1 MIFLLLVRNINVCK
15 MISMKSSLGVEMG
28 GKRRNIT
35 RKIIFIVFSI
45 LFISLGIISLYVMMN
60 HSIGNNQ
67 EGIEGFFSEIVFR
80 FFISLII
87 CTTLFATYFFRERDR
102 ASIIWWISL
111 CLCTFVIFQLLKA
124 PFLDM
129 KYLDMPESTTLSYLS
144 FEQDNIYEYSVVYK
158 LIGYTENDDIKIFNI
173 NSETYDREKE
183 KWKPNDEVRAKVYYL
198 PNTSVLMEFETYV
211 GDSK

>member
-1 MIFLLLVRNINVCK
+1 
-15 MISMKSSLGVEMG
+15 
-28 GKRRNIT
+28 
-35 RKIIFIVFSI
+35 
-45 LFISLGIISLYVMMN
+45 
-60 HSIGNNQ
+60 
-67 EGIEGFFSEIVFR
+67 
-80 FFISLII
+80 
-87 CTTLFATYFFRERDR
+87 
-102 ASIIWWISL
+102 
-111 CLCTFVIFQLLKA
+111 
-124 PFLDM
+124 M